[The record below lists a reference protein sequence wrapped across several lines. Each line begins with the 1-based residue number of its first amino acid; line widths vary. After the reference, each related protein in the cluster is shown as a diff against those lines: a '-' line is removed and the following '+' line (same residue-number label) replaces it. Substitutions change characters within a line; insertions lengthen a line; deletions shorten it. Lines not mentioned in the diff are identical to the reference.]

1 MSFKKKV
8 LFVGSFVDKANDGSV
23 GGQMYACKSLIDSKL
38 SDEIDWILLDTTG
51 KSVPPPSLFKRGIF
65 AFKRLCSYILL
76 IITKKPSSILIFA
89 GSGASVYE
97 KGIMVLIGKMFFKK
111 ITFAP
116 RGGGLVDE
124 IAASNFFKLYVRLIF
139 YYSDNIICQGT
150 YWSDYF
156 KSILNSQSY
165 NKLQIVSNWIDIEKY
180 QPKEYP
186 SSNKDNDKEISIISM
201 GWMEKEKGVQDL
213 FEATLLLN
221 TKDIKID
228 IFFLG
233 DGSLK
238 NELYNR
244 SKELNSKKNINY
256 HFPGWIY
263 GNDKICYLQKAD
275 IFVLSSYF
283 EGMPNSLI
291 EAMASKTSCISTQV
305 GAVTD
310 IIEHNINGFLYDPGD
325 VIGLAKLLQTLI
337 DSETLRLS
345 FSTKALKKI
354 QENNSLVNAIN
365 TFQRIL

>member
-1 MSFKKKV
+1 MHFKKKV

-38 SDEIDWILLDTTG
+38 SCDIDWILLDTTG
-51 KSVPPPSLFKRGIF
+51 KSVPPPSLFKRGLF
-65 AFKRLCSYILL
+65 AFKRLFKYILL
-76 IITKKPSSILIFA
+76 IITKKPSSVLIFA

-97 KGIMVLIGKMFFKK
+97 KGIMILIGKMFFKK

-124 IAASNFFKLYVRLIF
+124 INSSNFFKLYVKLIF
-139 YYSDNIICQGT
+139 YFSDNIICQGT
-150 YWSDYF
+150 FWSDFF
-156 KSILNSQSY
+156 KSILKPQHH
-165 NKLQIVSNWIDIEKY
+165 NKLHIISNWIDIHKY

-186 SSNKDNDKEISIISM
+186 SLNKKNKEISIISM

-213 FEATLLLN
+213 FEATLLLI
-221 TKDIKID
+221 TTDIQIN

-244 SKELNSKKNINY
+244 SKSIDNKKSIKY

-263 GNDKICYLQKAD
+263 GNDKIKYLQAAD
-275 IFVLSSYF
+275 IFVLPSYF

-305 GAVTD
+305 GAVVD
-310 IIEHNINGFLYDPGD
+310 IIDDHVNGLLYNPGD
-325 VIGLAKLLQTLI
+325 VKTLASLLQKLI
-337 DSETLRLS
+337 DSEEIRLN
-345 FSTKALKKI
+345 FSTKALNKI
-354 QENNSLVNAIN
+354 KENNSLNNAIN
-365 TFQRIL
+365 IFHRIL